1 MKGGLAEQKN
11 LCQDTSQP
19 AADFFDAECTSE
31 QSPKTESSVSS
42 FELAL
47 PLDVDGES
55 TLASPPRYSS
65 FIAANAT
72 QKASRAEP

>member
-1 MKGGLAEQKN
+1 
-11 LCQDTSQP
+11 
-19 AADFFDAECTSE
+19 
-31 QSPKTESSVSS
+31 
-42 FELAL
+42 
-47 PLDVDGES
+47 LDVDGES